1 MDYDQLQL
9 YEIVEEQFNILDATY
24 GEGTDKTPYIAKF
37 TGQLKNQD
45 SEKAF
50 AAIEERIKPMNL
62 IPLFRAEEEQQ
73 IVFLI
78 TDPQKHKETKTST
91 NLILFILTVFS
102 VLFTGGIYGMDTALP
117 QNTWQAILTILKN
130 GWPFAVS
137 LLAILGAHEFGHYF
151 AGKKHGVDV
160 SLPYF
165 IPFPFNSFGT
175 MGAFINMRSLPKNKK
190 QLFDIAIAGPLSGL
204 IVSIVVLLI
213 GLNLSTVEP
222 LPTNLPA
229 GTGFQMEGNSILYLL
244 LKYISFGKFLPE
256 PVGKSGLALF
266 IHWAQYFFTGN
277 PIPWG
282 GLDVMLH
289 PVAWAGWAG
298 LFVTMLNLIPV
309 GQLDGGHILQS
320 VFGTKTSRRVL
331 PFIIAALVL
340 LGFFWSTWWFWAVLA
355 LFMGRAY
362 AEPLDQITQLDKKRK
377 TMGIVMLVIFLLIF
391 IPVPLTI
398 IYG

>member
-1 MDYDQLQL
+1 MDYDQTQL
-9 YEIVEEQFNILDATY
+9 FEIVAKQFDILDAVY
-24 GEGTDKTPYIAKF
+24 GESEKTPYIAKF
-37 TGQLKNQD
+37 TGHLKNRD
-45 SEKAF
+45 SEQAF
-50 AAIEERIKPMNL
+50 AAIEEKIKPMNL
-62 IPLFRAEEEQQ
+62 IPVFRTEGEQQ
-73 IVFLI
+73 VVFLLV
-78 TDPQKHKETKTST
+78 DPQKHKKANPRT
-91 NLILFILTVFS
+91 NIILFILTVVS
-102 VLFTGGIYGMDTALP
+102 VLFTGGIYGMDSALP
-117 QNTWQAILTILKN
+117 QNTWQAIMTILKN

-137 LLAILGAHEFGHYF
+137 LLAILAAHEFGHYF
-151 AGKKHGVDV
+151 AGKHHGVNV
-160 SLPYF
+160 TLPYF

-190 QLFDIAIAGPLSGL
+190 QLFDIAVAGPLSGL

-213 GLNLSTVEP
+213 GLNLSAVEP
-222 LPTNLPA
+222 LPMVLPE
-229 GTGFQMEGNSILYLL
+229 GSGFQMEGNSILYML

-256 PVGKSGLALF
+256 PVGKSGLALV

-320 VFGTKTSRRVL
+320 VFGTKTSKRVL
-331 PFIIAALVL
+331 PFIIAVLVL
-340 LGFFWSTWWFWAVLA
+340 LGFFWNTWWFWAVLA
-355 LFMGRAY
+355 LFMGKAY
-362 AEPLDQITQLDKKRK
+362 AEPLDDITPLDGKRK
-377 TMGIVMLVIFLLIF
+377 TMGIIMLIIFLLIF
-391 IPVPLTI
+391 IPVPITV